1 MKAITTI
8 LAGAVSVIGLTA
20 SASAE
25 EIVVATVNNNDMIIM
40 QKLTPEFEKETGIK
54 VRWVTLEEN
63 SLREKLA
70 TDIATK
76 AAQYDVISVNSYQT
90 QIWGKMGWLMKLD
103 DFGKDYDYNDII
115 PAIRS
120 SLSVN
125 GTMYAAPFYGESL
138 MTYYRKDLFDKAGLK
153 MPAKPTFSDIANFA
167 AKIDD
172 KANGVYGICL
182 RGKPGW
188 GENTPLITTFVA
200 AFGGE
205 WFNMK
210 WEPQLTSKPWHDAL
224 DWYLDLMKK
233 YGPPGASSNGYN
245 ENRVLFSTGK
255 CGMWIDATVTAGSL
269 LNPKES
275 AVSDKTAFAPY
286 PVTDINPKA
295 AGWSGAWSLAI
306 PASDTA
312 HEAAAKK
319 FIEWATSKAYV
330 KLVGEKE
337 GWLLA
342 PPGTRTSTYKLPEY
356 RKVAAPFA
364 DQVLAAISSVNP
376 DKPSIHQVPYVGAG
390 FIDIPEFQALSTTV
404 GQNLAAAL
412 AGSKTP
418 DQALQE
424 SQDFVK
430 RTMQRA
436 GYYKN

>member
-1 MKAITTI
+1 M
-8 LAGAVSVIGLTA
+8 
-20 SASAE
+20 
-25 EIVVATVNNNDMIIM
+25 
-40 QKLTPEFEKETGIK
+40 
-54 VRWVTLEEN
+54 
-63 SLREKLA
+63 
-70 TDIATK
+70 
-76 AAQYDVISVNSYQT
+76 
-90 QIWGKMGWLMKLD
+90 
-103 DFGKDYDYNDII
+103 
-115 PAIRS
+115 
-120 SLSVN
+120 
-125 GTMYAAPFYGESL
+125 
-138 MTYYRKDLFDKAGLK
+138 
-153 MPAKPTFSDIANFA
+153 
-167 AKIDD
+167 
-172 KANGVYGICL
+172 
-182 RGKPGW
+182 
-188 GENTPLITTFVA
+188 
-200 AFGGE
+200 
-205 WFNMK
+205 
-210 WEPQLTSKPWHDAL
+210 

-390 FIDIPEFQALSTTV
+390 FIDIPEFQALGTTV